1 MCTHCTQTKC
11 YLHFFLIND
20 IPVLLWVTGQRVE
33 KRGGVGRQADHTH
46 TADNRC
52 FSCTPHP
59 NMTGSTATSLTTD
72 DFTVTDDSAARHSN
86 YTRHKT
92 LTWAWKLLVSSH
104 PPCSLCNAHCHTS
117 PCAQLFTTCTFL
129 YWLTRGSWPV
139 SCWLPFQSKVLK
151 MLIEKD
157 LKDWKMWNQMYI
169 GMPSYNVVVNGIV
182 KVTAEQSTL
191 VTQQH
196 EST

>member
-1 MCTHCTQTKC
+1 
-11 YLHFFLIND
+11 
-20 IPVLLWVTGQRVE
+20 
-33 KRGGVGRQADHTH
+33 
-46 TADNRC
+46 
-52 FSCTPHP
+52 
-59 NMTGSTATSLTTD
+59 
-72 DFTVTDDSAARHSN
+72 
-86 YTRHKT
+86 
-92 LTWAWKLLVSSH
+92 
-104 PPCSLCNAHCHTS
+104 
-117 PCAQLFTTCTFL
+117 
-129 YWLTRGSWPV
+129 
-139 SCWLPFQSKVLK
+139 